1 MTHDERIEKVAR
13 AIYCAQGYIIPFE
26 MQFGDE
32 LKAWRAT
39 AAAALA
45 AAGVEEMEQEAARLR
60 DAIAHAIIMLQTGM
74 PEYDAHDVLDVLREV
89 MGK

>member
-1 MTHDERIEKVAR
+1 MNDERIEAAAL
-13 AIYCAQGYIIPFE
+13 AIYRNQRYFE
-26 MQFGDE
+26 LRHCRE
-32 LKAWRAT
+32 LAE
-39 AAAALA
+39 AALA
-45 AAGVEEMEQEAARLR
+45 AAGVEELEEEVTRLR